1 MAFESNGFD
10 SFGWPDELFDRKR
23 RLRSINDLANLQN
36 LPDLQ
41 IIRTYVLLTS
51 CKQLYVLHVSTI

>member
-10 SFGWPDELFDRKR
+10 SFGWSDDLFDRKR